1 MATLR
6 LVLITLFGAL
16 VLAFAPT
23 AGAIV
28 NGTVDTRDKYSYV
41 VFVTE
46 TTPPPGTR
54 IACTGTLLAPRVV
67 VTAGHCSRA
76 DGAPM
81 QVRLGVEAVPGNP
94 ANFYS
99 GTFVRHPNFC
109 AGTPTAPC
117 ADGLFGFVA
126 HDLAV
131 ITLDRD
137 APGPYAKL
145 PKSNR
150 FDRGDDDDDED
161 GDLRKLTIV
170 GYGLTQAPP
179 PVVGFG
185 TRRFAK
191 AQVHVAPGA
200 PTFLEYPPLTSDR
213 FGMHCFGDSGGPS
226 LRGRTILAVT
236 SIGDD
241 SCRGP
246 SYAYRLDSEAALSFL
261 ANYVPVKGGRGGG
274 GDERDDEEDD

>member
-6 LVLITLFGAL
+6 LVFITLFAAL
-16 VLAFAPT
+16 VLAFAPS

-54 IACTGTLLAPRVV
+54 IACTGTLIAARVV

-76 DGAPM
+76 DGATM
-81 QVRLGVEAVPGNP
+81 QVRLGVEAVPGSP
-94 ANFYS
+94 GDFYS
-99 GTFVRHPNFC
+99 GTFVRHPSFC

-117 ADGLFGFVA
+117 TDGLFGFVA

-145 PKSNR
+145 PKEDR
-150 FDRGDDDDDED
+150 FGGNADDV
-161 GDLRKLTIV
+161 LRKLTIV
-170 GYGLTQAPP
+170 GYGLTAAPP

-191 AQVHVAPGA
+191 AEVHVAPGA

-246 SYAYRLDSEAALSFL
+246 SYAYRLDTDSARSFL
-261 ANYVPVKGGRGGG
+261 ANFVSLKGDKGDKD
-274 GDERDDEEDD
+274 DEREDEDD

>member
-1 MATLR
+1 MANLR
-6 LVLITLFGAL
+6 LVFITLLAAL
-16 VLAFAPT
+16 VLAFAPS
-23 AGAIV
+23 AAAIV
-28 NGTVDTRDKYSYV
+28 NGTVDSRNKYSYV

-46 TTPPPGTR
+46 TIPHPVTGRR

-67 VTAGHCSRA
+67 VTAGHCSRD

-81 QVRLGVEAVPGNP
+81 QVRLGVEAVPGSP
-94 ANFYS
+94 ADFYS
-99 GTFVRHPNFC
+99 GTFVRHPDFC
-109 AGTPTAPC
+109 AASLAGPC
-117 ADGLFGFVA
+117 PNGLFGLVA
-126 HDLAV
+126 NDLAV
-131 ITLDRD
+131 VLLDRD

-145 PKSNR
+145 PKGNR
-150 FDRGDDDDDED
+150 FDEDDK
-161 GDLRKLTIV
+161 LRKLTIV

-200 PTFLEYPPLTSDR
+200 PTFLEYPELTNDR

-246 SYAYRLDSEAALSFL
+246 SYAYRLDTEAARSFL
-261 ANYVPVKGGRGGG
+261 ANYVSLKGDRGD
-274 GDERDDEEDD
+274 DERDEEDDE

>member
-6 LVLITLFGAL
+6 LVLITLSAAL
-16 VLAFAPT
+16 VLAFAPS

-41 VFVTE
+41 GFVTE

-67 VTAGHCSRA
+67 VTAGHCSRT

-94 ANFYS
+94 ADFYS
-99 GTFVRHPNFC
+99 GTFVRHPGFC
-109 AGTPTAPC
+109 AGTPTSPC
-117 ADGLFGFVA
+117 PNGLFGFVA
-126 HDLAV
+126 NDLAV

-145 PKSNR
+145 PKEDR
-150 FDRGDDDDDED
+150 FGGRGEGED
-161 GDLRKLTIV
+161 ALRRLTIA

-246 SYAYRLDSEAALSFL
+246 SYAYRLDTDSARSFL
-261 ANYVPVKGGRGGG
+261 ANYVSLKGGGKD
-274 GDERDDEEDD
+274 DERDEEEDDD

>member
-6 LVLITLFGAL
+6 LVLITLFAAL
-16 VLAFAPT
+16 VLAFAPS

-99 GTFVRHPNFC
+99 GTFVRHPGFC
-109 AGTPTAPC
+109 AGTPIAPC
-117 ADGLFGFVA
+117 TDGLFGFVA
-126 HDLAV
+126 NDLAV

-145 PKSNR
+145 PRANR
-150 FDRGDDDDDED
+150 FDGNED
-161 GDLRKLTIV
+161 KGEDLRRLTIV

-213 FGMHCFGDSGGPS
+213 YGMHCFGDSGGPS

-246 SYAYRLDSEAALSFL
+246 SYAYRLDTDSARSFL
-261 ANYVPVKGGRGGG
+261 ANYISTKGGRGGG
-274 GDERDDEEDD
+274 DDEREDEDDD